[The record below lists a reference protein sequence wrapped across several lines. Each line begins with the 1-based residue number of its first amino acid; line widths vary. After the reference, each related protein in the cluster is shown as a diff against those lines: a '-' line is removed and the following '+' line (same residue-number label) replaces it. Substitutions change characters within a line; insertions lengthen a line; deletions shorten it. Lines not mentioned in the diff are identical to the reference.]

1 MKKIGFIYCSNPD
14 WIGGENYY
22 KSVISELSRE
32 ISKADVEIRLVIFS
46 DHSTNLDFF
55 NDMESVEIRRTRF
68 LSSNLFIRFLRKVT
82 NKIFFENAFLFP
94 IFRINDISLL
104 SHAYLPESL
113 GIKSL
118 PWIPDFQHCY
128 LKDLFSEK
136 MLRHR
141 DKQFNRY
148 LSSHRVLVSS
158 NTAMHDAIKFYST
171 KAHIYRYR
179 FLPLLERSEQRSDFS
194 EAEQMLLE
202 GTSPIVFLP
211 NQFWKHKNHLTVIKA
226 CVLAKERNIDF
237 KLICTGRVGDFRGNE
252 HISEI
257 FDIIE
262 RKSLQDYVHIL
273 GVVDRDLF
281 LSILDK
287 AEIVINPSKFE
298 GWSSTVEEGK
308 GKSKKLALSDIEIH
322 REQTIDYTDVA
333 FFDSSD
339 PERCLEAIET
349 LLSKKCDNLVISSNR
364 NRDSMLNVYENIF
377 CEGER

>member
-22 KSVISELSRE
+22 KSVIFELSRE
-32 ISKADVEIRLVIFS
+32 ISKAEVEIKLVIFS

-55 NDMESVEIRRTRF
+55 ANMESVEIRRTHF
-68 LSSNLFIRFLRKVT
+68 LSSNLIIRFFRKVT
-82 NKIFFENAFLFP
+82 NKLLFENAFLFP
-94 IFRINDISLL
+94 IFWKNGISLL
-104 SHAYLPESL
+104 SHAYLPECL

-128 LKDLFSEK
+128 LRDLFSEK

-158 NTAMHDAIKFYST
+158 DTAMHDAIKFYNT

-179 FLPLLERSEQRSDFS
+179 FLPLLERSEQRSCL
-194 EAEQMLLE
+194 EETEKELLE
-202 GTSPIVFLP
+202 GSAPIVFLP
-211 NQFWKHKNHLTVIKA
+211 NQFWKHKNHLAVIKA
-226 CVLAKERNIDF
+226 CVLAKERNINF
-237 KLICTGRVGDFRGNE
+237 KLICTGRVSDFRGNE

-262 RKSLQDYVHIL
+262 CKSLQNFVRIL

-333 FFDSSD
+333 FFDPSD
-339 PERCLEAIET
+339 PEKCLEAIDI
-349 LLSKKCDNLVISSNR
+349 LLRKEGVAPVSPTKEI
-364 NRDSMLNVYENIF
+364 DSMLHIYQEIF
-377 CEGER
+377 CNEK

>member
-55 NDMESVEIRRTRF
+55 TNMESVEIRRTRF
-68 LSSNLFIRFLRKVT
+68 LSNNLVIGFLRRFT
-82 NKIFFENAFLFP
+82 DKIFFENAFLFP
-94 IFRINDISLL
+94 IFRINDVSLL
-104 SHAYLPESL
+104 SHAYLPESS

-158 NTAMHDAIKFYST
+158 NTAMHDAIKFYNA

-179 FLPLLERSEQRSDFS
+179 FLPLLERSEQGYDFS
-194 EAEQMLLE
+194 EAEQKLLE

-237 KLICTGRVGDFRGNE
+237 KLICTGRVSDFRGDE

-257 FDIIE
+257 FEIIE
-262 RKSLQDYVHIL
+262 RESLKNFVHIL
-273 GVVDRDLF
+273 GVVDRELF
-281 LSILDK
+281 ISILDK
-287 AEIVINPSKFE
+287 AEIVINPSNFE

-308 GKSKKLALSDIEIH
+308 GKFKKLALSDIEIH
-322 REQTIDYTDVA
+322 REQTIDYSDVA
-333 FFDSSD
+333 FFEPSD
-339 PERCLEAIET
+339 PEKCLDAIET
-349 LLSKKCDNLVISSNR
+349 LLSKKNANLIISPNR
-364 NRDSMLNVYENIF
+364 KRDSMLNIYKSIF
-377 CEGER
+377 CEQDC